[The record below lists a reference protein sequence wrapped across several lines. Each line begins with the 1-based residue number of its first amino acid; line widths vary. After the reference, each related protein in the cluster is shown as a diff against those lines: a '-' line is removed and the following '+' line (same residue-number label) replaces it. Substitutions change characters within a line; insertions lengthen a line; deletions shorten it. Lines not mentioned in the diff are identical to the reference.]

1 MSEKNEILNE
11 CCTDCGCSADIGT
24 VISEDDTNWECFL
37 DGSIE
42 SLKEVI
48 SEIEEA
54 ALEVC
59 KDAKI
64 SKTEE
69 NSQVKISV
77 CFSCMAEKLIFQLKT
92 GRI

>member
-24 VISEDDTNWECFL
+24 VISDDDTVWECFL

-48 SEIEEA
+48 SEIEEIGRA
-54 ALEVC
+54 
-59 KDAKI
+59 
-64 SKTEE
+64 
-69 NSQVKISV
+69 
-77 CFSCMAEKLIFQLKT
+77 SCRE
-92 GRI
+92 RV